1 MSGTSDELIHGLQF
15 QVAAGEEIVKSDGR
29 HIQKTVC
36 VQSVAVEEV
45 ITGCRLDRKSV
56 V

>member
-36 VQSVAVEEV
+36 VQSVAVEDARE
-45 ITGCRLDRKSV
+45 IPAYLGIIG
-56 V
+56 